1 MSLNKL
7 STRTHY
13 EEMKK
18 FYILFKVKRQLLKI
32 MVLHSIDLE
41 DKIVDNTN
49 MNINRRKR
57 HSASCAKFFQDP
69 HSKMSLFKVA
79 FSQGAG
85 SQIFL
90 NVNLNL

>member
-1 MSLNKL
+1 
-7 STRTHY
+7 
-13 EEMKK
+13 
-18 FYILFKVKRQLLKI
+18 

-85 SQIFL
+85 SEIFFECNPKLIKHVFNVFKASECLLPFL
-90 NVNLNL
+90 NS